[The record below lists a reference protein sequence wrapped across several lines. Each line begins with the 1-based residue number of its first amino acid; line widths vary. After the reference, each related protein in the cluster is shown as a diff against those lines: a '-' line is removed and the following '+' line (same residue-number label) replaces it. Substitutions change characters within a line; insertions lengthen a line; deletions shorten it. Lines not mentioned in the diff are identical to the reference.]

1 MKALLALLDVVP
13 SWVWAALLAVCLATG
28 VAQQLR
34 IAGLKVDVAHQKAQ
48 TAAEQGAHAQ
58 TRAQYA
64 TALAQAQAEARG
76 QEQKLRESMDSLQR
90 SKDREIAKLG
100 ADVRDLRGRLSDLPT
115 RPAGS
120 PGAATA
126 AFDPPAQGSDGPIL
140 YRDTAQALAD
150 EAGRADRIRIEL
162 MACYDAWDKA
172 REILKEAK

>member
-13 SWVWAALLAVCLATG
+13 SWLWAAAVAICVATG
-28 VAQQLR
+28 VAQQVR
-34 IAGLKVDVAHQKAQ
+34 IAGLNADVAYQKAQ
-48 TAAEQGAHAQ
+48 AAAEKGAHAQ
-58 TRAQYA
+58 TREQYA
-64 TALAQAQAEARG
+64 TALAQAQVEARSK
-76 QEQKLRESMDSLQR
+76 EQKLRESMDGLQR

-100 ADVRDLRGRLSDLPT
+100 ADVRDLRDRLSDLPT

-120 PGAATA
+120 SGAATA